1 MSTEADNT
9 RKMSTGCKSLGL
21 TVPSKILR
29 LSNVRPT
36 KIMEF
41 QRLNLKKTVA
51 CLIENC
57 KSMRELKQ
65 IHSHITT
72 SPHLFITDRWFLISR
87 LIFFCTV
94 SQSGSLSYANTV
106 FKLVPRKTLFIYNA
120 MIRAYASRIHDP
132 TSSQPLI
139 LYKQMLFDA
148 ITPDS
153 ITFPFVLKH
162 CANRIDGFVGP
173 SVHAHVVKFGFHSD
187 VFVQNSLI
195 SLYSQ
200 CGSVENARR
209 VFDEMSN
216 RDIVS
221 WNSIIIGCL
230 RKGEL
235 DMALELFRRMKKR
248 NIITW
253 NSIITGFVQGGRPKE
268 ALKLFYEMQV
278 SDDGMVSPD
287 KVTIASVISAC
298 ASLGAVDQ
306 GKSVHDYLNRSGME
320 CDMVIATALVDMYG
334 KCGSVSRALDVFRAM
349 KNKDVLAWTVMI
361 SAFAIN
367 GNGIEAF
374 ELFLEMEAAGVRPN
388 AVTFTALLSAC
399 AHSGLI
405 EIGRWCFRVMKH
417 AYHIE
422 PQVQHYAC
430 MVDILGRAGLFDEAE
445 GLIRSMP
452 MEPDVFVW
460 GALLGGCQMHR
471 NFRSGE
477 KVAWYLI
484 TLEPL
489 NHAFYV
495 NLCDIYAK
503 AGRFDHVKEVRALM
517 KKKGIEKLVPG
528 CSTIE
533 VDGVVYE
540 FSVRGSPQVL
550 MTEIKSILASLSD
563 EIGRR
568 INMSIV
574 LEADNFITK

>member
-1 MSTEADNT
+1 M
-9 RKMSTGCKSLGL
+9 
-21 TVPSKILR
+21 
-29 LSNVRPT
+29 
-36 KIMEF
+36 MEL
-41 QRLNLKKTVA
+41 QRLNLKNKLT
-51 CLIENC
+51 CLLENC

-65 IHSHITT
+65 IHAHITT
-72 SPHLFITDRWFLISR
+72 SPHLFTTDRCFLISR

-94 SQSGSLSYANTV
+94 SQSGSLTYANTI
-106 FKLVPRKTLFIYNA
+106 FRFVPRKTLFIYNS
-120 MIRAYASRIHDP
+120 MIRVYASRIHDP
-132 TSSQPLI
+132 TSFQPLI
-139 LYKQMLFDA
+139 LYKRMLNDG
-148 ITPDS
+148 ITPDC
-153 ITFPFVLKH
+153 ITLPFVLKH
-162 CANRIDGFVGP
+162 CVNRVNEFVGT

-200 CGSVENARR
+200 CGSVGIARK

-221 WNSIIIGCL
+221 WNSMVIGCL
-230 RKGEL
+230 RNGEL

-268 ALKLFYEMQV
+268 ALEFFYEMQI
-278 SDDGMVSPD
+278 SGDDMVSPD
-287 KVTIASVISAC
+287 KMTIASVISAC

-306 GKSVHDYLNRSGME
+306 GKWVHDYLNRSGVE
-320 CDMVIATALVDMYG
+320 CDMVISTALVDMYG
-334 KCGSVSRALDVFRAM
+334 KCGSVSRALDVFKAM
-349 KNKDVLAWTVMI
+349 KNKDVLAWTAMV
-361 SAFAIN
+361 SAFALN
-367 GNGIEAF
+367 GNGREAF
-374 ELFLEMEAAGVRPN
+374 ELFLDMEAAGVRPN

-405 EIGRWCFRVMKH
+405 EIGRRCFDVMRR

-422 PQVQHYAC
+422 TQVQHYAC

-471 NFRSGE
+471 NFQLGE
-477 KVAWYLI
+477 KVSRYLI
-484 TLEPL
+484 ALEPL

-503 AGRFDHVKEVRALM
+503 AGRFDHVKEIRALM
-517 KKKGIEKLVPG
+517 KEKGIEKTVPG
-528 CSTIE
+528 CSMIE
-533 VDGVVYE
+533 VDGVVHE

-550 MTEIKSILASLSD
+550 MTEIKSVLTSLSD
-563 EIGRR
+563 EMGRR
-568 INMSIV
+568 VNMSPS
-574 LEADNFITK
+574 LE

>member
-1 MSTEADNT
+1 M
-9 RKMSTGCKSLGL
+9 
-21 TVPSKILR
+21 
-29 LSNVRPT
+29 
-36 KIMEF
+36 MEF
-41 QRLNLKKTVA
+41 QGLNLKNTLA
-51 CLIENC
+51 WLLENC

-65 IHSHITT
+65 IHAHMTT
-72 SPHLFITDRWFLISR
+72 SPQLFITDRWFLMSR

-94 SQSGSLSYANTV
+94 SQSGSLSYANTA
-106 FKLVPRKTLFIYNA
+106 FTLVSRKTLFIYNA
-120 MIRAYASRIHDP
+120 MIRAYASGIHDP

-139 LYKQMLFDA
+139 LYKQMLADG
-148 ITPDS
+148 ITPDC

-162 CANRIDGFVGP
+162 CTSRVSGLVGK
-173 SVHAHVVKFGFHSD
+173 SVHAHAVKFGFHSD

-200 CGSVENARR
+200 CWSLDNARR

-221 WNSIIIGCL
+221 WNSIVISCL
-230 RKGEL
+230 RNSEL
-235 DMALELFRRMKKR
+235 ELALELFRRMKKR
-248 NIITW
+248 NIVTW
-253 NSIITGFVQGGRPKE
+253 NSIITGFVQGGRPKD
-268 ALKLFYEMQV
+268 ALRFFYEMQV
-278 SDDGMVSPD
+278 LGDDMVRPD
-287 KVTIASVISAC
+287 KMTIASVLSAC

-306 GKSVHDYLNRSGME
+306 GRRVHGYLNISGME
-320 CDMVIATALVDMYG
+320 CDVVIATALVDMYG
-334 KCGSVSRALDVFRAM
+334 KCGSVAKALDVFRSM
-349 KNKDVLAWTVMI
+349 KNKDALAWTAML

-367 GNGIEAF
+367 GNGREAF
-374 ELFLEMEAAGVRPN
+374 ELFLDMEAAGVRPN

-405 EIGRWCFRVMKH
+405 EIGRWCFRVMRH

-422 PQVQHYAC
+422 PKVQHYAC

-445 GLIRSMP
+445 GLIKNMP

-471 NFRSGE
+471 NLKLGE

-484 TLEPL
+484 ELEPL

-503 AGRFDHVKEVRALM
+503 AGRFDHVKEIRALM
-517 KKKGIEKLVPG
+517 EDKGIEKTVPG

-533 VDGVVYE
+533 VDGVVRK

-550 MTEIKSILASLSD
+550 MTEIRSVLVSLSD
-563 EIGRR
+563 EIGRS
-568 INMSIV
+568 IN
-574 LEADNFITK
+574 